1 MRSSACLGPS
11 ILSARSHLDAA
22 SKAALGRIAAALGQ
36 PACRGNT
43 SKPQRP
49 EISSFRARPD
59 ALNVDAVITIDRALM
74 LRFQV
79 PITRPFTTMIGKK
92 MPLLPGTTSLAL
104 RGFRTAP
111 THIRSCQKVQ
121 RAAHRPRANDFPF
134 GYRSF
139 D

>member
-1 MRSSACLGPS
+1 MRSSACVAPS
-11 ILSARSHLDAA
+11 ILSAQVAPRRRQQSGDRS
-22 SKAALGRIAAALGQ
+22 IAAALGQ

-49 EISSFRARPD
+49 EISSFKARPD
-59 ALNVDAVITIDRALM
+59 ALNVDAVITIDRALT

-111 THIRSCQKVQ
+111 SHIRSCQKVQ